1 MKIEFINHF
10 FFLKRKFLLTCMKA
24 FILFFC
30 TTALSFTSSKVFT
43 QNVKI
48 VVDKDK
54 VVTIDEVFD
63 MLRVQTKYTFIYQE
77 DMFKNVPKLKLKK
90 GIVNANKL
98 LNDNLGGEGYVFE
111 LSGDNKIIITKNK
124 AVEKI
129 QQQRIKVTGVVQDSK
144 GDPLTGV
151 NVLEKGT
158 TNAVQ
163 SDFDGKFSIE
173 VAGPNSVLVYSYI
186 GFVNQEIIVGNQSNI
201 TVKLSDD
208 YAKLEEVVVIGYG
221 TQKKSDLSGSVGVV
235 NMESAKKTITY
246 DAAKMLQGQVAGV
259 TVQSS
264 GEPGGFVNIKIRGL
278 NSFSNNNPLFVID
291 GMIVD
296 APFDFAPGD
305 IESMQVLKDASS
317 AAIYGVRGA
326 NGVIIITT
334 KKGKQGRMDIKY
346 KSLVGFQN
354 VAKKWSVTD
363 RVGYQTITNAAE
375 ANAGLT
381 LAPGNDPTN
390 SSYIRNVDTNWQDE
404 AYETGV
410 VQNHA
415 LTFNGGAENLAY
427 NLNMDYFKN
436 SSYINSPQNYE
447 RLSMNLNLNGKKGN
461 FKYGS
466 KIGYTQSGKEN
477 FNSYVGESAVGALV
491 SAVPTMPV
499 YDSNRLGGYGGT
511 TNLTQRAISLN
522 VIGFNN
528 LIDNRGIR
536 NRFIGNAWGELEIV
550 KGLKFKIDASYD
562 RLNYQN
568 RVFVPQSDLGWY
580 YITTK
585 EEASLDVVSGDE
597 IKTFFN
603 NLLTYDLEI
612 GKHKVDVLAGWVQES
627 KQFFNH
633 WSRGVGYDY
642 GEISKLQYADANNTG
657 ESETRIK
664 GISYISRINYS
675 FDDRYLVQANFRQDK
690 SSLFNTNN
698 NTTNAYSFSGAWKLS
713 NEKFIHLPE
722 WLNTVKLRGSYGKLG
737 NNTIP
742 AYFFAATINNFAGY
756 DFNNELAPGTTVVSS
771 YDPNV
776 RWEDVKTTDF
786 AAEFGLFNDKLQ
798 LTAEYYIK
806 NSSNL
811 LIGVPL
817 PYSTGAFP
825 ASITTNAGAMR
836 NKGFEFEAKYTN
848 SQNEF
853 KYSISANVGT
863 LKNEVLQIGINGNP
877 IYGAASKT
885 EVGRSMGE
893 IYAYE
898 TDGIFQ
904 NAGEIAAAP
913 TQTNAGVGDIR
924 FKDINGDGMISDL
937 DRTYQ
942 GITIPKYNYGINFSG
957 SYKNWDFSMFCQGSG
972 GNKVFNSLYRNLMAG
987 QYGNHHTDMLN
998 YWTPSNTNTN
1008 IPRPII
1014 GDPNANGRDSNRFI
1028 EKGDYFRLQTMEI
1041 GFNIPFPA
1049 KSLIQKA
1056 RVYANGQNLWTIT
1069 KYKGYDPDFNSNDG
1083 SFSRGYDNGSFPN
1096 PRTVSLGVEVNF

>member
-1 MKIEFINHF
+1 
-10 FFLKRKFLLTCMKA
+10 MKA

-30 TTALSFTSSKVFT
+30 TTAFSFSSTNVFT

-54 VVTIDEVFD
+54 IVTIDEVFD
-63 MLRVQTKYTFIYQE
+63 LLREQTDFTFIYQE
-77 DMFKNVPKLKLKK
+77 DMFKNVPKIKLKK
-90 GIVNANKL
+90 GTISAEKL
-98 LNDNLGGEGYVFE
+98 LNENLGSEGFHFE
-111 LSGDNKIIITKNK
+111 LIGKNKLVITKAKPEEK
-124 AVEKI
+124 A
-129 QQQRIKVTGVVQDSK
+129 QQQIKVSGVINNSD
-144 GDPLTGV
+144 GAPLPGV
-151 NVLEKGT
+151 NIVVKGT
-158 TNAVQ
+158 TNGVQ

-173 VAGPNSVLVYSYI
+173 VAGPNTVLVISYI
-186 GFVNQEIIVGNQSNI
+186 GYENQEIKVGNQTNI
-201 TVKLSDD
+201 IVKLIDD
-208 YAKLEEVVVIGYG
+208 YAKLDEVVVIGYG

-235 NMESAKKTITY
+235 NMESAKKTVTY

-326 NGVIIITT
+326 NGVVIITT
-334 KKGKQGRMDIKY
+334 KKGKKGKLDIKY

-354 VAKKWSVTD
+354 VAREWSVTD

-390 SSYIRNVDTNWQDE
+390 PLYIDNVNTDWQDA

-410 VQNHA
+410 IENHSLA
-415 LTFNGGAENLAY
+415 FNGGAEDLAY

-436 SSYINSPQNYE
+436 SSYIKSPQAYE
-447 RLSMNLNLNGKKGN
+447 RLSMNLNLNGKTGK
-461 FKYGS
+461 FKYGT
-466 KIGYTQSGKEN
+466 KIGYTQSDKEN
-477 FNSYVGESAVGALV
+477 FNSYVGESAVAALV
-491 SAVPTMPV
+491 GAVPTMPV
-499 YDSNRLGGYGGT
+499 YDANRLGGYGGT

-528 LIDNRGIR
+528 LIDNNGKR
-536 NRFIGNAWGELEIV
+536 NRFIGNAWGEYEIL
-550 KGLKFKIDASYD
+550 KGLKYKIDASFD
-562 RLNYQN
+562 RLDYENH
-568 RVFVPQSDLGWY
+568 RFVPQSDLGWY

-585 EEASLDVVSGDE
+585 EEASLDVSTGNE
-597 IKTFFN
+597 TKTFFN
-603 NLLTYDLEI
+603 NLLTYSLEVN
-612 GKHKVDVLAGWVQES
+612 KHKFDALAGWVQER
-627 KQFFNH
+627 KDYYNH

-642 GEISKLQYADANNTG
+642 GEISKLQYADDNSTG
-657 ESETRIK
+657 ESETTIT
-664 GISYISRINYS
+664 GISYISRINYA
-675 FDDRYLVQANFRQDK
+675 FDDRYLLQANFRQDK
-690 SSLFNTNN
+690 SSLFSENFNS
-698 NTTNAYSFSGAWKLS
+698 TNAYSFSGAWKLS

-722 WLNTVKLRGSYGKLG
+722 WLNTIKLRGSYGKLG

-742 AYFFAATINNFAGY
+742 AYFFAATINSFAGY
-756 DFNNELAPGTTVVSS
+756 DFNNQLAPGTTVVSS
-771 YDPNV
+771 FDPNV
-776 RWEDVKTTDF
+776 RWEDNKTTDV
-786 AAEFGLFNDKLQ
+786 ALELGLFNNDLQ
-798 LTAEYYIK
+798 LTAEYYVK
-806 NSSNL
+806 NSTNL

-817 PYSTGAFP
+817 PFSTGAFP

-836 NKGFEFEAKYTN
+836 NKGFEFAATYN
-848 SQNEF
+848 NNHNAFQ
-853 KYSISANVGT
+853 YSISANLGT

-904 NAGEIAAAP
+904 SAAEIAAAP

-937 DRTYQ
+937 DRTFQ
-942 GITIPKYNYGINFSG
+942 GVTIPKYSYGFNFSG
-957 SYKNWDFSMFCQGSG
+957 SYKNWDISMFWQGSG
-972 GNKVFNSLYRNLMAG
+972 GNKVFNSVYRNLMSG
-987 QYGNHHTDMLN
+987 QYGNHHTDMLD
-998 YWTPSNTNTN
+998 YWTPTNTDTN
-1008 IPRPII
+1008 VPRPII

-1028 EKGDYFRLQTMEI
+1028 EDGDYLKLQTMEI
-1041 GFNIPFPA
+1041 GYQIPFAENSFVKKA
-1049 KSLIQKA
+1049 K
-1056 RVYANGQNLWTIT
+1056 VYVNGQNLLIIS

-1083 SFSRGYDNGSFPN
+1083 SFSRGYDGGSFPN
-1096 PRTVSLGVEVNF
+1096 PRTISLGLEVNF